1 MKTKHPKRARRRVR
15 RARNGMLLRLGAF
28 REAYYDVLYAHEMG
42 EIEHWLRNPKTRE
55 LLRRQTKELLQE
67 MLRHIEA

>member
-1 MKTKHPKRARRRVR
+1 
-15 RARNGMLLRLGAF
+15 MLLRLGAF

-42 EIEHWLRNPKTRE
+42 EIEHWLGNPRTRE